1 MKKRTICRLVMLLIM
16 MGIMG
21 CGVKSDEDFTDTEA
35 KKNGERQG
43 LILWTY
49 YETEAQKEGLD
60 KLVGGFNES
69 QQQYKISWEYVPMAD
84 FIRTLSFSQSG
95 ERMPDL
101 VLADNPDIGSLI
113 KLGMLADI
121 TDQLKETV
129 LAEEYYG
136 EVWKSVEYGKRY
148 YGVPFCCNNTAII
161 YNKRMFRDKDLEVP
175 TTWDEFMDTAASL
188 TKEGNCY
195 GFAMSAVSGEQG
207 AFQFMPWML
216 AAGADAYRMAGN
228 GCKEAFFLI
237 DGLLKKKYMPNDC
250 LNWSQNDLTKSF
262 LEGKTAM
269 IENGPWAMA
278 ELEESGMEFGVF
290 EFPAHKSQ
298 GVVVGGEVLAAVK
311 DKNVQGAVSFINYY
325 NKKEVMEDICQVTRN
340 IPPKVELA
348 QSFGQK
354 NPQYQV
360 FVSQME
366 DGISRKSIKDWK
378 KVCNALSDSLNK
390 MFGSGESVEEIW
402 LQYAKDIG
410 R

>member
-1 MKKRTICRLVMLLIM
+1 MKKRTIYSLVMLFFM
-16 MGIMG
+16 MGLMG
-21 CGVKSDEDFTDTEA
+21 CGGKSDDNSSDTEIV
-35 KKNGERQG
+35 KNDKRQE

-49 YETEAQKEGLD
+49 YETEAQKKGLD
-60 KLVGGFNES
+60 KLVDGFNES

-84 FIRTLSFSQSG
+84 FIRALSFSQSG
-95 ERMPDL
+95 ENLPDL
-101 VLADNPDIGSLI
+101 VLADNPDVGSLI

-121 TDQLKETV
+121 TDHLQETV
-129 LAEEYYG
+129 SVKEYYQ
-136 EVWKSVEYGKRY
+136 EVWKSVEGRGRY

-161 YNKRMFRDKDLEVP
+161 YNKRMFREKGLEVP
-175 TTWDEFMDTAASL
+175 TTWDEFKETAAAL
-188 TKEGNCY
+188 TKEGSCY

-216 AAGADAYRMAGN
+216 AAGARPDCMADSRCKDA
-228 GCKEAFFLI
+228 FLLI
-237 DGLLKKKYMPNDC
+237 DGLLKKKCMPNDC

-262 LEGKTAM
+262 LEGTVAM

-278 ELEESGMEFGVF
+278 ELEESGMEYGIFK
-290 EFPAHKSQ
+290 FPAHTSQ
-298 GVVVGGEVLAAVK
+298 GVVAGGEVLAAVNG
-311 DKNVQGAVSFINYY
+311 KNVSGAVSFINYY
-325 NKKEVMEDICQVTRN
+325 NEKEVMEEICQITRN

-348 QSFGQK
+348 ESFGQK

-390 MFGSGESVEEIW
+390 MFGSEESVEEIW
-402 LQYAKDIG
+402 RKYVKEIE

>member
-1 MKKRTICRLVMLLIM
+1 MLFFM
-16 MGIMG
+16 MGLMG
-21 CGVKSDEDFTDTEA
+21 CGGKSDDNSSDTEIV
-35 KKNGERQG
+35 KNDKRQE

-49 YETEAQKEGLD
+49 YETEAQKKGLD
-60 KLVGGFNES
+60 KLVDGFNES

-84 FIRTLSFSQSG
+84 FIRALSFSQSG
-95 ERMPDL
+95 ENLPDL
-101 VLADNPDIGSLI
+101 VLADNPDVGSLI

-121 TDQLKETV
+121 TDHLQETV
-129 LAEEYYG
+129 SVKEYYQ
-136 EVWKSVEYGKRY
+136 EVWKSVEGRGRY

-161 YNKRMFRDKDLEVP
+161 YNKRMFREKGLEVP
-175 TTWDEFMDTAASL
+175 TTWDEFKETAAAL
-188 TKEGNCY
+188 TEEGSRY

-216 AAGADAYRMAGN
+216 AAGARPDCMADSRCKDA
-228 GCKEAFFLI
+228 FLLI
-237 DGLLKKKYMPNDC
+237 DGLLKKKCMPNDC

-262 LEGKTAM
+262 LEGTVAM

-278 ELEESGMEFGVF
+278 ELEESGVEYGIFK
-290 EFPAHKSQ
+290 FPAHTSQ
-298 GVVVGGEVLAAVK
+298 GVVAGGEVLAAVNG
-311 DKNVQGAVSFINYY
+311 KNVSGAVSFINYY
-325 NKKEVMEDICQVTRN
+325 NEKEVMEEICQITRN

-348 QSFGQK
+348 ESFGQK

-390 MFGSGESVEEIW
+390 MFGSEESVEEIW
-402 LQYAKDIG
+402 QKYVKEIE

>member
-216 AAGADAYRMAGN
+216 AAGADADRMAGN

>member
-1 MKKRTICRLVMLLIM
+1 MKKRTICRLIMLLFM

-21 CGVKSDEDFTDTEA
+21 CGVKSDEDLADTEA
-35 KKNGERQG
+35 EKNAKRQE

-49 YETEAQKEGLD
+49 YETEAQKKGLD
-60 KLVGGFNES
+60 KLVAGFNEA

-84 FIRTLSFSQSG
+84 FIRTLSFLQSG
-95 ERMPDL
+95 ESLPDL

-121 TDQLKETV
+121 TDYLKETI

-136 EVWKSVEYGKRY
+136 EVWKSVENRERY

-161 YNKRMFRDKDLEVP
+161 YNKRIFREKDLEIP
-175 TTWDEFMDTAASL
+175 TTWDAFKQAAAAL
-188 TKEGNCY
+188 TKEGSRY

-207 AFQFMPWML
+207 AFQLMPWML
-216 AAGADAYRMAGN
+216 AAGVGPDHMADN
-228 GCKEAFFLI
+228 GCKEVFFLI
-237 DGLLKKKYMPNDC
+237 DGLLKNKYMPNDC
-250 LNWSQNDLTKSF
+250 LNWSQNDLTRSF
-262 LEGKTAM
+262 VEGRTAM

-290 EFPAHKSQ
+290 EFPAHTSQ
-298 GVVVGGEVLAAVK
+298 GVVIGGEVLAAVK
-311 DKNVQGAVSFINYY
+311 GKNVEGAVSFINYY
-325 NKKEVMEDICQVTRN
+325 NKKEVMEDICQITRN

-348 QSFGQK
+348 ETFGQK

-402 LQYAKDIG
+402 LQYVKDIE